1 MSANQQPES
10 NPRQSGNQQSGPGS
24 ASEQGFLPPQ
34 AGGAYGAN
42 PDPSAPG
49 AAPYGTPGPA
59 QYAAPYGAPGPA
71 QYPAPGT
78 GAPPL
83 GPDGQPMQ
91 PGAYPPAGGFQP
103 PLAEPPV
110 KRNNLKRLLT
120 SLVVIAISLIVVF
133 VVRGFSEIKVDDCV
147 KQVSTDRVEKVDC
160 TSSEA
165 KYKVLGIKE
174 GVSQAGARLNAC
186 DAWPDATSIYW
197 TGRTSASG
205 TAYCLKG
212 L

>member
-1 MSANQQPES
+1 MSANQPPEN
-10 NPRQSGNQQSGPGS
+10 NPQRGGSPQNVPG
-24 ASEQGFLPPQ
+24 ATPEQGVPQ
-34 AGGAYGAN
+34 QPVPGQPGAN
-42 PDPSAPG
+42 PAGEAP
-49 AAPYGTPGPA
+49 
-59 QYAAPYGAPGPA
+59 QYGAPGAPQYGA
-71 QYPAPGT
+71 QPQ
-78 GAPPL
+78 GAPHV
-83 GPDGQPMQ
+83 GPDGQPLP

-103 PLAEPPV
+103 PAAAPA
-110 KRNNLKRLLT
+110 KNNNLKRIIT
-120 SLVVIAISLIVVF
+120 SVAVIAISLIVVF

-147 KQVSTDRVEKVDC
+147 KQVGTDRVEKVDC

-165 KYKVLGIKE
+165 KFKVLGIKE

>member
-1 MSANQQPES
+1 MIANQPPEN
-10 NPRQSGNQQSGPGS
+10 NPQRGGNPQNVPG
-24 ASEQGFLPPQ
+24 ATPEQGVPQ
-34 AGGAYGAN
+34 QPVPGQPGAN
-42 PDPSAPG
+42 PAGEAP
-49 AAPYGTPGPA
+49 
-59 QYAAPYGAPGPA
+59 QYGAPGAPQYGA
-71 QYPAPGT
+71 QPQ
-78 GAPPL
+78 GAPHV
-83 GPDGQPMQ
+83 GPDGQPLP

-103 PLAEPPV
+103 PAAAPA
-110 KRNNLKRLLT
+110 KNNNLKRIIT
-120 SLVVIAISLIVVF
+120 SVAVIAISLIVVF
-133 VVRGFSEIKVDDCV
+133 VVRGFSQIKVDDCV
-147 KQVSTDRVEKVDC
+147 KQVGTDRVEKVDC

-165 KYKVLGIKE
+165 KFKVLGIKE

>member
-1 MSANQQPES
+1 MSANQPPENS
-10 NPRQSGNQQSGPGS
+10 PQQGGNPQNVPG
-24 ASEQGFLPPQ
+24 ATPEQGVPQ
-34 AGGAYGAN
+34 QPVPGQPGAN
-42 PDPSAPG
+42 PAGEAP
-49 AAPYGTPGPA
+49 
-59 QYAAPYGAPGPA
+59 QYGAPGAPQYGA
-71 QYPAPGT
+71 QPQ
-78 GAPPL
+78 GAPHV
-83 GPDGQPMQ
+83 GPDGQPLP

-103 PLAEPPV
+103 PAAAPA
-110 KRNNLKRLLT
+110 KNNNLKRIIT
-120 SLVVIAISLIVVF
+120 SVAVIAISLIVVF

-147 KQVSTDRVEKVDC
+147 KQVGTDRVEKVDC

-165 KYKVLGIKE
+165 KFKVLGIKE

>member
-1 MSANQQPES
+1 MSANQPPEN
-10 NPRQSGNQQSGPGS
+10 NPQQGGNPPNVPG
-24 ASEQGFLPPQ
+24 ATPEQGVPQ
-34 AGGAYGAN
+34 QPVPGQPGAN
-42 PDPSAPG
+42 PAGEAP
-49 AAPYGTPGPA
+49 
-59 QYAAPYGAPGPA
+59 QYGAPGAPQYGA
-71 QYPAPGT
+71 QPQ
-78 GAPPL
+78 GAPHV
-83 GPDGQPMQ
+83 GPDGQPLP

-103 PLAEPPV
+103 PAAAPA
-110 KRNNLKRLLT
+110 KNNNLKRIIT
-120 SLVVIAISLIVVF
+120 SVAVIAISLIVVF

-147 KQVSTDRVEKVDC
+147 KQVGTDRVEKVDC

-165 KYKVLGIKE
+165 KFKVLGIRE
-174 GVSQAGARLNAC
+174 DVSQAGARLNAC

>member
-1 MSANQQPES
+1 MSANQPPENS
-10 NPRQSGNQQSGPGS
+10 PQRGGNPQNVPG
-24 ASEQGFLPPQ
+24 ATPEQGVPQ
-34 AGGAYGAN
+34 QPVPGQPGAN
-42 PDPSAPG
+42 PAGEAP
-49 AAPYGTPGPA
+49 
-59 QYAAPYGAPGPA
+59 QYGAPGAPQYGA
-71 QYPAPGT
+71 QPQ
-78 GAPPL
+78 GAPHV
-83 GPDGQPMQ
+83 GPDGQPLP

-103 PLAEPPV
+103 PAAAPA
-110 KRNNLKRLLT
+110 KNNNLKRIIT
-120 SLVVIAISLIVVF
+120 SVAVIAISLIVVF

-147 KQVSTDRVEKVDC
+147 KQVGTDRVEKVDC

-165 KYKVLGIKE
+165 KFKVLGIKE

>member
-1 MSANQQPES
+1 MSANQPPEN
-10 NPRQSGNQQSGPGS
+10 NPQRGGNPQNVPG
-24 ASEQGFLPPQ
+24 ATPEQGVPQ
-34 AGGAYGAN
+34 QPVPGQPGAN
-42 PDPSAPG
+42 PAGEAP
-49 AAPYGTPGPA
+49 
-59 QYAAPYGAPGPA
+59 QYGAPGAPQYGA
-71 QYPAPGT
+71 QPQ
-78 GAPPL
+78 GAPHV
-83 GPDGQPMQ
+83 GPDGQPLP

-103 PLAEPPV
+103 PAAAPA
-110 KRNNLKRLLT
+110 KNNNLKRIIT
-120 SLVVIAISLIVVF
+120 SVAVIAISLIVVF

-147 KQVSTDRVEKVDC
+147 KQVGTDRVEKVDC

-165 KYKVLGIKE
+165 KFKVLGIKE

>member
-1 MSANQQPES
+1 M
-10 NPRQSGNQQSGPGS
+10 
-24 ASEQGFLPPQ
+24 
-34 AGGAYGAN
+34 
-42 PDPSAPG
+42 
-49 AAPYGTPGPA
+49 
-59 QYAAPYGAPGPA
+59 
-71 QYPAPGT
+71 
-78 GAPPL
+78 
-83 GPDGQPMQ
+83 GPDGQPLP

-103 PLAEPPV
+103 PAAAPA
-110 KRNNLKRLLT
+110 KNNNLKRIIT
-120 SLVVIAISLIVVF
+120 SVAVIAISLIVVF

-147 KQVSTDRVEKVDC
+147 KQVGTDRVEKVDC

-165 KYKVLGIKE
+165 KFKVLGIKD